1 MGGVKP
7 QPPSLGASTGRFLQQ
22 SCTALVC
29 GALGCNHV
37 LWGPCGTR
45 LARPESTQ
53 ERPDWTVEIWGTA
66 FPQEGCLLL
75 CSALAEGV

>member
-7 QPPSLGASTGRFLQQ
+7 QPPSLGPSTGRFLQQ

-53 ERPDWTVEIWGTA
+53 ERPDWTVEIQGPA
-66 FPQEGCLLL
+66 LPQEGRLLL